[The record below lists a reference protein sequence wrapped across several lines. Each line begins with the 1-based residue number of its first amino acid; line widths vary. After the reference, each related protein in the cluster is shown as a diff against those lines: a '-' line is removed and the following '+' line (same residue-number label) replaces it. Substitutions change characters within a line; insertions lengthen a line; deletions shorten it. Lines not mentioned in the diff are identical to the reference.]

1 MAKAYSG
8 VVRNKVSI
16 ALTALC
22 LVMSPLRPALH
33 AQQYNAEQ
41 PLGASAQN
49 TPAYLQHAGIDQ
61 NLNSQLPLQ
70 DGFTDESGK
79 AVELGSFFG
88 PRPVMMALVYYK
100 CAMLCPQ
107 VLHGMAT
114 ALSQT
119 GFKAGDQYEV
129 VVTSIDPTDTPA
141 DAAKAK
147 QKFVATLQASGAS
160 VEHIHFL
167 SGSAKSITDLA
178 HATGFHYV
186 QVPGPDGQMNQFA
199 HSSVIMIATPDG
211 RMSKY
216 LAGVDYPA
224 RDVRLALVEASGRKI
239 GSFTDMVLLYCC
251 SYVPTEGRYTVTVL
265 HILALAAVGAIGSMG
280 FMFYLL
286 LKKPRSVARS

>member
-1 MAKAYSG
+1 MACA
-8 VVRNKVSI
+8 RNKGVPCSVLKPTFISAVLAVVSL
-16 ALTALC
+16 AA
-22 LVMSPLRPALH
+22 H
-33 AQQYNAEQ
+33 AQSGPEQ
-41 PLGASAQN
+41 PLGSSAQQ

-61 NLNSQLPLQ
+61 NLNSQLPLH
-70 DGFTDESGK
+70 DHYIDDTGK
-79 AVELGSFFG
+79 DVALGTYFG
-88 PRPVMMALVYYK
+88 PRPVMMALVYFR

-119 GFKAGDQYEV
+119 GFTPGRDYEV
-129 VVTSIDPTDTPA
+129 VVTSIEPTDTPA
-141 DAAKAK
+141 DAASAR
-147 QKFVATLQASGAS
+147 QKFLSTLGVSGEAATH
-160 VEHIHFL
+160 VHFL
-167 SGSAKSITDLA
+167 VGQPAAITDLA

-186 QVPGPDGQMNQFA
+186 KVPGPDGSMDQYA

-224 RDVRLALVEASGRKI
+224 RDVRLALVEASGHKI
-239 GSFTDMVLLYCC
+239 GSLTDMVLLYCC

-265 HILALAAVGAIGSMG
+265 HVLAIAAIGALAAMG

-286 LKKPRSVARS
+286 MKKPRRLA

>member
-1 MAKAYSG
+1 MLKRILLSTIFLAVSLVAAQAQSG
-8 VVRNKVSI
+8 
-16 ALTALC
+16 
-22 LVMSPLRPALH
+22 P
-33 AQQYNAEQ
+33 EQ
-41 PLGASAQN
+41 PLGSSAQQ

-61 NLNSQLPLQ
+61 NLNSQLPLH
-70 DGFTDESGK
+70 DHYTDETGK
-79 AVELGSFFG
+79 DVELGTYFG
-88 PRPVMMALVYYK
+88 PRPVMMALVYFR

-119 GFKAGDQYEV
+119 GFTPGKDYEV
-129 VVTSIDPTDTPA
+129 VVTSIEPTDTPA
-141 DAAKAK
+141 DAASAR
-147 QKFVATLQASGAS
+147 QKFLSTLGVSGGVSGEAAKH
-160 VEHIHFL
+160 VHFL
-167 SGSAKSITDLA
+167 VGQPAAITDLA

-186 QVPGPDGQMNQFA
+186 KVPGPDGKMDQYA

-224 RDVRLALVEASGRKI
+224 RDVRLALVEASGHKI
-239 GSFTDMVLLYCC
+239 GSLTDMVLLYCC

-265 HILALAAVGAIGSMG
+265 HVLALAAIGAIAAMG

-286 LKKPRSVARS
+286 MKKPRRLA